1 MLTPI
6 IGAPLT
12 KLWSE
17 LLVDRDFLKP
27 KELLHKEDTWP
38 NRLSAIVTL
47 GFPKGFLAP
56 LRRDEFVRYTTGQ
69 PMGALSSWSSMALV
83 HHLLVQYAAHICGHR
98 DEWYMNYLVL
108 GDDVVIA
115 DGNVAY
121 AYQAL
126 LASFGIKVGLAKSY
140 ISLTGM
146 FNFANQSYVKDI
158 NISPLSF
165 KEEVGISSLPQRLE
179 LALRAVRRGWIG
191 LQGSNWLSGLMRN
204 LVTPRAYKDIVQDLR
219 IGKVHPYVS

>member
-27 KELLHKEDTWP
+27 KELREGETWP
-38 NRLSAIVTL
+38 NRLSAIVSL

-56 LRRDEFVRYTTGQ
+56 LRCDEFVRYTTGQ

-83 HHLLVQYAAHICGHR
+83 HHLLVQYAGHICGHR
-98 DEWYMNYLVL
+98 DEWYMSYLVL

-121 AYQAL
+121 AYQAI

-140 ISLTGM
+140 ISQTGM
-146 FNFANQSYVKDI
+146 FNFANQSYVRDN

-165 KEEVGISSLPQRLE
+165 REEVGINSLPQRLE
-179 LALRAVRRGWIG
+179 LAL
-191 LQGSNWLSGLMRN
+191 
-204 LVTPRAYKDIVQDLR
+204 
-219 IGKVHPYVS
+219 